1 MTTIT
6 ATSPGGG
13 SRTEILTA
21 DQLSAKLQEYENHG
35 WTVEIAEQQDAMAMR
50 DTLTLTTVTMPATI
64 AEWDAEEWLCGT
76 VLQSCGITAASTP
89 NDISEA
95 EEWIDTDALDQNVR
109 LTGTRQWLET
119 RHDELVSWANG
130 VGRL

>member
-1 MTTIT
+1 M
-6 ATSPGGG
+6 
-13 SRTEILTA
+13 
-21 DQLSAKLQEYENHG
+21 
-35 WTVEIAEQQDAMAMR
+35 
-50 DTLTLTTVTMPATI
+50 TTVTMPATI